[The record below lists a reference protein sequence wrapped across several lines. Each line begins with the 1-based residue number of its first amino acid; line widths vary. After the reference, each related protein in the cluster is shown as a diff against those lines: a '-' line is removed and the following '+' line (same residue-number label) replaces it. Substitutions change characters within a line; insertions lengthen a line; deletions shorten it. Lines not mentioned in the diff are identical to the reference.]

1 MPWARCRRT
10 SCVIDTAG
18 FSRRRWK
25 GLYRVDAHAEC
36 LPHAPPALWQL
47 HPPGRIAPLTMLLLI
62 VSAIK
67 LVVEIALMALAGQ
80 FLLGLL
86 AGAKRER
93 NFFYRVLQVMTQ
105 PVIKAVRFMTPRVVL
120 DRHVPLAAFALLAS
134 IWLVTT
140 IVKINIC
147 LQVGIDQCR

>member
-1 MPWARCRRT
+1 
-10 SCVIDTAG
+10 
-18 FSRRRWK
+18 
-25 GLYRVDAHAEC
+25 
-36 LPHAPPALWQL
+36 
-47 HPPGRIAPLTMLLLI
+47 MLLLI

-105 PVIKAVRFMTPRVVL
+105 PVIKAVRFLTPRVVL

-140 IVKINIC
+140 IAKINIC

>member
-1 MPWARCRRT
+1 
-10 SCVIDTAG
+10 
-18 FSRRRWK
+18 
-25 GLYRVDAHAEC
+25 
-36 LPHAPPALWQL
+36 
-47 HPPGRIAPLTMLLLI
+47 MLLLT

-105 PVIKAVRFMTPRVVL
+105 PVIKAVRFLTPRVVL